1 MVQSGLKLG
10 IEFNRL
16 GMKQGKIFCS
26 FDTGSG
32 AKYCCFFLFFNLLRR
47 AFQILNRTG
56 KITFF
61 VLK

>member
-32 AKYCCFFLFFNLLRR
+32 AKYCFFFYSL
-47 AFQILNRTG
+47 TS
-56 KITFF
+56 
-61 VLK
+61 